1 MFLGGN
7 DVKTMVMCEVIFC
20 RSVNRRRRFLVLV
33 GERQQ
38 RSNDCR
44 TRVGRRVIRFRRE
57 CFETTK
63 VLDARTRAGEILAG
77 RRTV

>member
-7 DVKTMVMCEVIFC
+7 DVKTMVMCEVIFG
-20 RSVNRRRRFLVLV
+20 RSVTRRRRFLVLV

-38 RSNDCR
+38 RSDDRR

-57 CFETTK
+57 CFESTK